1 MEKSYR
7 KPIPIYKF
15 GDNLRESDTLERQRF
30 FIYLKIQKMGG
41 IGLFIAIL
49 WIAVM
54 ATSDDQYDLQ
64 NSIWTI

>member
-1 MEKSYR
+1 MKLYR

-30 FIYLKIQKMGG
+30 FLLTQKFEKMGG
-41 IGLFIAIL
+41 LGLFIAIM

-54 ATSDDQYDLQ
+54 ATGD
-64 NSIWTI
+64 N